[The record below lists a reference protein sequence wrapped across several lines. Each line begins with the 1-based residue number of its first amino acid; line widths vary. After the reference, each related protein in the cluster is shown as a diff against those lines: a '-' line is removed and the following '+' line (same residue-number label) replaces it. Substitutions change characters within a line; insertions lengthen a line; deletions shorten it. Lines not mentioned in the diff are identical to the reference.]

1 MGIIDALRKK
11 KGLSKKEIR
20 HNKFMGDLANISEPE
35 KNIREPEKNETA
47 ETEHPIQQE
56 CGDSHDSVVI
66 LSFLEHAISGWVC
79 LDCGTTNPPRTNS
92 CEVCGFVR
100 Q

>member
-20 HNKFMGDLANISEPE
+20 YNKFMGDLANI
-35 KNIREPEKNETA
+35 NEPEKNETA
-47 ETEHPIQQE
+47 EIEHPIQQE

-66 LSFLEHAISGWVC
+66 MSFLEQAISDWECV
-79 LDCGTTNPPRTNS
+79 DCGTTNPSRTNS